1 LNRISH
7 QEKEIFVSII
17 RPLIL
22 VILDGF
28 GINPRR
34 DGNAIANASMGNLD
48 ELLKNYPNAR
58 LSMSGADVGLPDGQM
73 GNSEVGHMIL
83 GAGRIV
89 YQDLTLIH
97 KAIDDGKFYKNPVLL
112 DAMGKTKARSGRLHL
127 MGLLGDGGV
136 HSHQRHLEAL
146 IEMARRERVASV
158 YLHLFLDG
166 RDTPPN
172 SAEQFLLDLDEKLKA
187 YPETK
192 IATVMG
198 RYYAMDRDKR
208 WERVERAYTCLTE
221 GAGKKAPSALA
232 AIRQSYAENVTDEF
246 MLPTL
251 IDNPGPDGLIRD
263 GDGVIFFNFRADR
276 ARELTRALTEGD
288 FKEFRR
294 PRGIDLAVF
303 ATLTQY
309 DEKFKLPAAY
319 QPRELRQILGQVA
332 SDHGIRQLRIAE
344 TEKYAHVTYFFNG
357 GEEKE
362 FPGEQRIL
370 IPSPREVA
378 TYDLKPEMS
387 ARQVTEALVKKFRE
401 DDIGLVIANYANAD
415 MVGHTG
421 NFEASVKACE
431 VIDECLGKVVDAA
444 LAKNGRVLITADHG
458 NIEQLIDY
466 DTGKPH
472 TAHTTNLVPLILVDE
487 EHKSVEL
494 KQGSASDVA
503 PTVLQL
509 LEIPQ
514 PAEMTGRSLIL
525 ES

>member
-1 LNRISH
+1 
-7 QEKEIFVSII
+7 VSVV

-28 GINPRR
+28 GINPRK
-34 DGNAIANASMGNLD
+34 DGNAIANASMRNLD
-48 ELLKNYPNAR
+48 ELLKSYPNSR

-97 KAIDDGKFYKNPVLL
+97 KDIDQGNFYKNLVLL
-112 DAMGKTKARSGRLHL
+112 DAMRKAKARSGRLHL

-146 IEMARRERVASV
+146 IEMARRGGVNSV

-166 RDTPPN
+166 RDTPPT
-172 SAEQFLLDLDEKLKA
+172 SAEQFLLDLNEKLKA

-208 WERVERAYTCLTE
+208 WERVAKAYNCLTE
-221 GAGKKAPSALA
+221 GAGKKAPSALE
-232 AIRQSYAENVTDEF
+232 AIRRSYAENVTDEF
-246 MLPTL
+246 VLPTL
-251 IDNPGPDGLIRD
+251 IENPGPDGLIRD
-263 GDGVIFFNFRADR
+263 GDGAIFFNFRADR
-276 ARELTRALTEGD
+276 ARELTRALTEED

-294 PRGIDLAVF
+294 PRRIDLAVF

-309 DEKFKLPAAY
+309 DEKIKLPAAY

-332 SDHGIRQLRIAE
+332 SEHGIRQLRIAE

-370 IPSPREVA
+370 IPSPRDVA

-387 ARQVTEALVKKFRE
+387 ARQVTEALVKKLRE

-444 LAKNGRVLITADHG
+444 LRKQGRVLITADHG

-487 EHKSVEL
+487 EHKNAEL

-503 PTVLQL
+503 PTVLKL

-514 PAEMTGRSLIL
+514 PAEMTGHSLIV